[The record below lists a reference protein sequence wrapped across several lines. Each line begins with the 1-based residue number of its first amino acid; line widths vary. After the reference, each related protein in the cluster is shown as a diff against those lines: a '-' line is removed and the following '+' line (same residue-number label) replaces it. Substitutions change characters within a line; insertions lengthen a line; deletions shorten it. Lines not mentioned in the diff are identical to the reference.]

1 MNKAKA
7 KGGILVSSIGLLTL
21 AIPFGIIFYFGYWA
35 WDSQFEG
42 NNYKVAL
49 EKEGKLYELSLNGN
63 SLAFDRG
70 TSDDQLY
77 LNSPYYLA
85 EIIAVSYDDYKVE
98 KTDNPFFV
106 GSIRTQNQR
115 KYFDQQTKYSTPKD
129 SYQSYTFFDQNR
141 QQIFSYELGFED
153 DYVIKIRP
161 TFPMFSKRK
170 YSIGNKQ
177 SYIKVTKLLR
187 DKLNKNLKIKTDE
200 NNKLLILNFEK

>member
-1 MNKAKA
+1 MKKA
-7 KGGILVSSIGLLTL
+7 KGGFWVT
-21 AIPFGIIFYFGYWA
+21 AIIFAILMIPLGIVLYTTYFA
-35 WDSQFEG
+35 WDSQIEG
-42 NNYKVAL
+42 NPYKVAL
-49 EKEGKLYELSLNGN
+49 EKEGKIYELSLNGN
-63 SLAFDRG
+63 SLAFDKG

-85 EIIAVSYDDYKVE
+85 EIIALSYDDYKVE
-98 KTDNPFFV
+98 KTDNPFFA
-106 GSIRTQNQR
+106 GTIRTQNQR

-141 QQIFSYELGFED
+141 NQIFSYELGFEN

-170 YSIGNKQ
+170 YGIGAKQ